1 MTNIKHSGQ
10 VFTPNYL
17 VKIILDTAGYSSAQI
32 LRKHCIDNSCGDGA
46 FLCEIVTR
54 YCNYFLQTNNNTE
67 ILKKELEYYIHGI
80 ELDIDTYNSC
90 IENLN
95 TTAKSYGLENVTWDI
110 LNQDALNVTKYN
122 KKMDF
127 VIGNPPYVR
136 VHNLENTYN
145 GVKTFSFANGGMTDL
160 FLVFFE
166 IGFNMLKEQ
175 GKLCYI
181 TPSSWINSIAGSN
194 MRKYILAEKNLV
206 ELIDLKHYQ
215 PFKATAYTMISL
227 FQKGIIHNK
236 FKLYNFD
243 EEKLEKDFVDELS
256 LSDVYINNNFY
267 LATQKA
273 LKSFS
278 QIVSSLY
285 PSFAKVKNGFA
296 TLADNVFINES
307 FPFEEF
313 TIPVIKAST
322 GKWYKAFFPYDTNGK
337 PIEKSII
344 FNNSHI
350 ADYLEK
356 HQSHLL
362 KGKTKEEKND
372 WYLFGRTQALKD
384 VQVKKYAINTC
395 IKNIESIKLN
405 IIPEGAG
412 IYGGLYILT
421 NIKFEEL
428 KSAICCQDFINYITL
443 LKKYK
448 SGGYYTFSSKDLEYY
463 LNFKLY
469 HN

>member
-1 MTNIKHSGQ
+1 
-10 VFTPNYL
+10 
-17 VKIILDTAGYSSAQI
+17 
-32 LRKHCIDNSCGDGA
+32 
-46 FLCEIVTR
+46 
-54 YCNYFLQTNNNTE
+54 
-67 ILKKELEYYIHGI
+67 
-80 ELDIDTYNSC
+80 
-90 IENLN
+90 
-95 TTAKSYGLENVTWDI
+95 
-110 LNQDALNVTKYN
+110 
-122 KKMDF
+122 
-127 VIGNPPYVR
+127 
-136 VHNLENTYN
+136 
-145 GVKTFSFANGGMTDL
+145 
-160 FLVFFE
+160 
-166 IGFNMLKEQ
+166 
-175 GKLCYI
+175 
-181 TPSSWINSIAGSN
+181 
-194 MRKYILAEKNLV
+194 
-206 ELIDLKHYQ
+206 
-215 PFKATAYTMISL
+215 MISL

-421 NIKFEEL
+421 NIEFEEL